1 MTMKKH
7 ITLLALVAA
16 LLLTAAP
23 PARAQVFAKALTAI
37 TTSTNSA
44 FIPTGGSQNTEVY
57 VMSASTS
64 TSSIPVQA
72 CATAVA
78 ATCYA
83 VATISN
89 VAAAGVKLA
98 GPSAPY
104 LYFPAT
110 VSAGTV
116 TVYYS
121 TNNSTR
127 LATWND
133 VKTPVASGAGTLNL
147 TTLTASSTVTAATV
161 AATSGITAGTTIA
174 ATGAITSGSTIA
186 ATAGLSG
193 TTGTFTDVLSGT
205 SISLSA
211 GIAGTT
217 GTFSSLTATYVPFA
231 GAAGILS
238 GYSGFTYAGATTS
251 GVLTA
256 PHLKDNSLTTTWV
269 PFQGATGFLGIAGFA
284 YTTATGALA
293 VTQGTAPSVSTNR
306 FLSTGS
312 APTTD
317 GGSSTCGTT
326 APTIVGRDQAGIITV
341 GSVSGTV
348 CHVNF
353 NVAFANA
360 PACTVNGSAA
370 TNLKTSAS
378 TTILTITG
386 TLTAAETISYHCFSY

>member
-1 MTMKKH
+1 MKKLNSL
-7 ITLLALVAA
+7 ILALAVA
-16 LLLTAAP
+16 LLLGVAP
-23 PARAQVFAKALTAI
+23 SAHAQVFAKALTAI

-44 FIPTGGSQNTEVY
+44 FINTGGSQNTEVY
-57 VMSASTS
+57 ALSTAGS

-78 ATCYA
+78 ATCYS
-83 VATISN
+83 VATISS

-116 TVYYS
+116 TVYYA

-127 LATWND
+127 LANWND
-133 VKTPVASGAGTLNL
+133 VKQPVASGAGALNL
-147 TTLTASSTVTAATV
+147 TTLTASGTVTGATV

-174 ATGAITSGSTIA
+174 ATGAITSGSSIT
-186 ATAGLSG
+186 ATTGLSG
-193 TTGTFTDVLSGT
+193 TTGTFTDVISGT

-238 GYSGFTYAGATTS
+238 GYSGFSYVGATTT
-251 GVLTA
+251 GLLTA
-256 PHLKDNSLTTTWV
+256 PHLKDNSLTATWV
-269 PFQGATGFLGIAGFA
+269 PYATATGFGGQALFT
-284 YTTATGALA
+284 YTSATGALL
-293 VTQGTAPSVSTNR
+293 VTAGTAPSVTSNR
-306 FLSTGS
+306 FLSAGT

-317 GGSSTCGTT
+317 GGASTCGTT
-326 APTIVGRDQAGIITV
+326 APSIVGKDQAGIVTV

-370 TNLKTSAS
+370 TNLKVTTS